1 MVTRIRGLLPSSP
14 AKWGALSDIDRVG
27 QGMMGTISKGIKQSA
42 HLPVRATHSV
52 AGDIRREF
60 TSASSG
66 SNNSDIVNIEYKP
79 NITIN
84 SSADPQAIINAL
96 ESRDEQF
103 LDLIERV
110 TGRRGRLE
118 FGI

>member
-1 MVTRIRGLLPSSP
+1 MEQLLSP
-14 AKWGALSDIDRVG
+14 NKVCVIFTQTLFFCPKSK
-27 QGMMGTISKGIKQSA
+27 TISKGIKQSA

-66 SNNSDIVNIEYKP
+66 SNNGDIVNIEYKP

-110 TGRRGRLE
+110 TGRRTRTE
-118 FGI
+118 FA